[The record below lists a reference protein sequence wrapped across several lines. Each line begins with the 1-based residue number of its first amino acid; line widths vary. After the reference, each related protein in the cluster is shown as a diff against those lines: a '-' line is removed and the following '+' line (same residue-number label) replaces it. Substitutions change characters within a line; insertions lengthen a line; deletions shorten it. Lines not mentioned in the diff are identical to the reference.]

1 MKCKIPM
8 DFWETL
14 GQYVYGYVDKKGNFV
29 YIGKGNKNR
38 AVSHVKN
45 KDYNLDDLIIIARN
59 LERFRIEKPDLQSFI
74 LESFLISQND
84 PKDNSVAGHH
94 KECFIMAKFSELFG
108 VYVKSKHDNFME
120 LPEWYVQNYEK
131 IGGRDQL
138 RVFTI
143 KSHIHSLEFQ
153 TQMSLQPS
161 LDVMTD
167 ESVTFKVAIW
177 GKERDQ
183 GLQNLKKFCESVGID
198 GDSLVKEGVREF
210 YVIDPDNMD
219 FETAINFIDQFYS

>member
-1 MKCKIPM
+1 M

-14 GQYVYGYVDKKGNFV
+14 GQYVYGYVDKKDNFV

-38 AVSHVKN
+38 AASHVKN
-45 KDYNLDDLIIIARN
+45 KDYNLDNLIIIARN

-94 KECFIMAKFSELFG
+94 KECFIMAKFSELFDG
-108 VYVKSKHDNFME
+108 YVKSKHDNFME
-120 LPEWYVQNYEK
+120 LPEWYIQNYDK

-138 RVFTI
+138 LVLTI
-143 KSHIHSLEFQ
+143 KSHIHSMEFQ
-153 TQMSLQPS
+153 TQLQLQPI
-161 LDVMTD
+161 LIVNAD

-177 GKERDQ
+177 GKNREQ
-183 GLQNLKKFCESVGID
+183 GLNNLKKFCKSQDIEED
-198 GDSLVKEGVREF
+198 KLVKDGVREI
-210 YVIDPDNMD
+210 YLIDPDNMN
-219 FETAINFIDQFYS
+219 FETAMDFLDRFYS